1 MSDHDAGTSIIG
13 RLLLRSQIDGILLT
27 LIALVLALGLF
38 ILYSASGEDMGAVI
52 SQGKRIGLGLVCL
65 VLVARLNPD
74 TFRAFAPW
82 LYAGGLILLVLV
94 LLLGDTA
101 KGAQRWLD
109 LGVVR
114 FQPSELMK
122 LAVPMMLASYL
133 HTRSLPPDWKS
144 ISICT
149 VMVMVPVLLIMRQP
163 DLGTALM
170 IAVAG
175 GFVLYIGGLRWRV
188 LIGLALV
195 AAAAAPAFW
204 YQMHDY
210 QRERVLTFLNP
221 ARDPGGAG
229 YHITQSKV
237 AIGSGGLFGKGW
249 LEGTQAQLDFLPES
263 ATDFIFAVYAEE
275 IGLLGVLV
283 LLALYLGIIGRGLF
297 ISVRGQ
303 DSFQRLLAGGLSLV
317 FFFYVFVNIG
327 MVIGLLPVVG
337 VPLPLISWG
346 GTSMVS
352 LLASL
357 GVLMSIH
364 THRRLLSS

>member
-1 MSDHDAGTSIIG
+1 MSDRNTPTSLIG
-13 RLLLRSQIDGILLT
+13 QILLRSQLDGILL
-27 LIALVLALGLF
+27 ALVAIVLILGLF
-38 ILYSASGEDMGAVI
+38 VLYSASGEDMSAVA

-82 LYAGGLILLVLV
+82 LYTGALILLVLV

-109 LGVVR
+109 LGVIR

-133 HTRSLPPDWKS
+133 HARSLPPNIKS
-144 ISICT
+144 ACVCT
-149 VMVMVPVLLIMRQP
+149 GLVLLPVLLIMRQP

-170 IAVAG
+170 IGIAG
-175 GFVLYIGGLRWRV
+175 GFVLYMGGLQWRV
-188 LIGLALV
+188 IIGTAI
-195 AAAAAPAFW
+195 AATAAAPAFW

-249 LEGTQAQLDFLPES
+249 LDGTQAQLDFLPES

-275 IGLLGVLV
+275 VGLLGVLV
-283 LLALYLGIIGRGLF
+283 LLALYLGIVGRGLF
-297 ISVRGQ
+297 IAVRGQ